1 MNESSTPPPRMFP
14 STRWSLVGEAARED
28 IAGCRPALGK
38 LLAAY
43 LPALRAHLV
52 RRRGCRPEQ
61 AEDLVQGFILSKVLE
76 GPLLGSAQPSEG
88 KFRTLLLTAL
98 DRYLISQH
106 RFESAAKRS
115 SGAAAEW
122 DEALGEPSV
131 EPPDACV
138 FDLEWARQVL
148 AQALQRMRDEA
159 CAGPQAHLWGIF
171 EARILRPALDGVEPV
186 PYEQL
191 IDIYHLRSPSQAT
204 NTLATAKRAFQ
215 RHLRA
220 VVREYAADEPEVEAE
235 MIDLQR
241 ILLGRA

>member
-1 MNESSTPPPRMFP
+1 MNDNSTPPQRIFP
-14 STRWSLVGEAARED
+14 STHWSLVDEAAHED
-28 IAGCRPALGK
+28 VAGSRPALGE
-38 LLAAY
+38 LLRGY

-52 RRRGCRPEQ
+52 RRKGLRPEH

-76 GPLLGSAQPSEG
+76 GGLLDSARQSAG
-88 KFRTLLLTAL
+88 RFRTLLLTAL

-106 RFESAAKRS
+106 RFDFAAKRS
-115 SGAAAEW
+115 SGATQQCGDAHS
-122 DEALGEPSV
+122 EPSS
-131 EPPDACV
+131 EASDADV

-148 AQALQRMRDEA
+148 AQALQRMRAES

-171 EARILRPALDGVEPV
+171 EARVLRPALDGVEPI

-191 IDIYHLRSPSQAT
+191 IEMYHLRSPSQA
-204 NTLATAKRAFQ
+204 NNALATAKRAFQ

-235 MIDLQR
+235 MMDLQR
-241 ILLGRA
+241 ILLGGA